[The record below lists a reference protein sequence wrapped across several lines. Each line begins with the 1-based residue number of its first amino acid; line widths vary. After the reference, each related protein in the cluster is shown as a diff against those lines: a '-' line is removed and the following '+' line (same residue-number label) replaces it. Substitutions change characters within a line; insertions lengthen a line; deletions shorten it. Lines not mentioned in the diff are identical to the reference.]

1 MAELFIDSERLLSL
15 SQRMSPSQFYC

>member
-15 SQRMSPSQFYC
+15 SQRMSPLQFYC